1 MRHLIDFGDMSRA
14 EWDELY
20 ARASRIMDDPS
31 QFIDTCRGKVA
42 ASLFY
47 EPSTRTNFSFQTAML
62 RLGGTVFGFADPN
75 SSSVA
80 KGETLK
86 DTIKMVSSYAD
97 VVVMRTPWEG
107 AAKAA
112 SLYSHVPVVNAGDG
126 GHMHPTQTMADL
138 TTMTRLLGKVD
149 GLSIG
154 LCGDLKNGRTVH
166 SLIKAMAKFRDVRF
180 FLISPREL
188 AVPEYM
194 RAFLQENGM
203 PYTEVTGL
211 EAVIPQLDVLYMTR
225 IQRERFVD
233 PLEYERNKGIYI
245 LTRRKL
251 ERAKEHML
259 VMHPLP
265 RVDEIAVDVDDDP
278 RAVYFQQARYGM
290 FARMAL
296 LADLANQPRLER
308 TAPVE
313 IGTRPVCSNPRCITQ
328 TQPYLPPLVKQNGGV
343 DCCAFCDAALR
354 WTVPLDRGWKFWY
367 HSNLRGPR
375 PQRGKEGA
383 FHPWIPTAATV
394 PPTITR
400 YGQCVRMNK
409 AWSVPPELPGG

>member
-1 MRHLIDFGDMSRA
+1 MRHLIDFGDLPRQ
-14 EWDELY
+14 EWDVLS
-20 ARASRIMDDPS
+20 ARASQIIDEPGA
-31 QFIDTCRGKVA
+31 FIDVCRGKVA

-75 SSSVA
+75 SSSAA

-86 DTIKMVSSYAD
+86 DTIKMVSGYAD
-97 VVVMRTPWEG
+97 LIVMRTPWEG

-112 SLYSHVPVVNAGDG
+112 ALYSHVPVVNAGDG

-138 TTMTRLLGKVD
+138 TTMNRLLGGVD
-149 GLSIG
+149 GLSLG

-166 SLIKAMAKFRDVRF
+166 SLIKAMAKFRDIKV

-194 RAFLQENGM
+194 RSFMRENHIWF
-203 PYTEVTGL
+203 TEVTGL

-225 IQRERFVD
+225 IQKERFVD
-233 PLEYERNKGIYI
+233 PLEYERNRGIYV

-251 ERAKEHML
+251 DRAKERML

-265 RVDEIAVDVDDDP
+265 RVDEISVDVDDDP

-296 LADLANQPRLER
+296 LEHLALQPRQE
-308 TAPVE
+308 TMPPVE
-313 IGTRPVCSNPRCITQ
+313 IGIRPVCANPRCITQ
-328 TQPYLPPLVKQNGGV
+328 TQGYLPPLVK
-343 DCCAFCDAALR
+343 
-354 WTVPLDRGWKFWY
+354 
-367 HSNLRGPR
+367 
-375 PQRGKEGA
+375 
-383 FHPWIPTAATV
+383 
-394 PPTITR
+394 
-400 YGQCVRMNK
+400 
-409 AWSVPPELPGG
+409 

>member
-1 MRHLIDFGDMSRA
+1 MRHLIDFGDLKRQ

-20 ARASRIMDDPS
+20 ARASRIIDDPKK
-31 QFIDTCRGKVA
+31 FMDVCHGKVA
-42 ASLFY
+42 ANLFY

-80 KGETLK
+80 KGESMK
-86 DTIKMVSSYAD
+86 DTVRMVSNYAD

-107 AAKAA
+107 SAKAA

-138 TTMTRLLGKVD
+138 TTITRLLGKVD

-154 LCGDLKNGRTVH
+154 MCGDLKNGRTVH
-166 SLIKAMAKFRDVRF
+166 SLIKAMAKFQGIKF
-180 FLISPREL
+180 FLIAPREL

-194 RAFLQENGM
+194 RAFMRENNM
-203 PYTEVTGL
+203 WFTEVTGL
-211 EAVIPQLDVLYMTR
+211 ESVIPQLDVLYMTR

-251 ERAKEHML
+251 DRAKKDLL

-296 LADLANQPRLER
+296 LTDLANQERL
-308 TAPVE
+308 TPDPVE

-328 TQPYLPPLVKQNGGV
+328 TELYLPPLVKENSGV
-343 DCCAFCDAALR
+343 DCCAYCDAALR
-354 WTVPLDRGWKFWY
+354 
-367 HSNLRGPR
+367 
-375 PQRGKEGA
+375 
-383 FHPWIPTAATV
+383 
-394 PPTITR
+394 
-400 YGQCVRMNK
+400 
-409 AWSVPPELPGG
+409 

>member
-1 MRHLIDFGDMSRA
+1 
-14 EWDELY
+14 
-20 ARASRIMDDPS
+20 MDGPA
-31 QFIDTCRGKVA
+31 QFIGACRGRVM

-86 DTIKMVSSYAD
+86 DTIKMVSGYAD

-126 GHMHPTQTMADL
+126 GHMHSAQTTADL
-138 TTMTRLLGKVD
+138 TTITRRLGKVD
-149 GLSIG
+149 GLSVG

-166 SLIKAMAKFRDVRF
+166 SLIKALAKFEQVRF
-180 FLISPREL
+180 FLISPQEL
-188 AVPEYM
+188 AVPGYM
-194 RAFLQENGM
+194 RAFLEENHM
-203 PYTEVTGL
+203 PFTQVTSL

-225 IQRERFVD
+225 IQKERFVD
-233 PLEYERNKGIYI
+233 PLEYERNKGVYV

-251 ERAKEHML
+251 ERAKEKML

-278 RAVYFQQARYGM
+278 RAAYFQQARYGM

-296 LADLANQPRLER
+296 LANLANQPRLDR
-308 TAPVE
+308 TEAVE
-313 IGTRPVCSNPRCITQ
+313 IGTRPVCRNPRCVTQ
-328 TQPYLPPLVKQNGGV
+328 TESYLPPLVKKSGGM
-343 DCCAFCDAALR
+343 DCCAFCDSMLR
-354 WTVPLDRGWKFWY
+354 
-367 HSNLRGPR
+367 
-375 PQRGKEGA
+375 
-383 FHPWIPTAATV
+383 
-394 PPTITR
+394 
-400 YGQCVRMNK
+400 
-409 AWSVPPELPGG
+409 

>member
-1 MRHLIDFGDMSRA
+1 MRHLIDFGDLPRK
-14 EWDELY
+14 EWDALY
-20 ARASRIMDDPS
+20 ARASQMIDDPGK
-31 QFIDTCRGKVA
+31 FIEVCRGKVSA
-42 ASLFY
+42 NLFY

-86 DTIKMVSSYAD
+86 DTVKMVAGYAD
-97 VVVMRTPWEG
+97 VIVMRAPWEG

-112 SLYSHVPVVNAGDG
+112 SLYSNVPVVNAGDG

-138 TTMTRLLGKVD
+138 TTMTRLLGGVD
-149 GLSIG
+149 GLSLG

-166 SLIKAMAKFRDVRF
+166 SLIKAMAKFSGIQF

-188 AVPEYM
+188 AVPDYM
-194 RAFLQENGM
+194 RAFMRENGM
-203 PYTEVTGL
+203 RFTEVTGL

-225 IQRERFVD
+225 IQKERFVD
-233 PLEYERNKGIYI
+233 PLEYERNKGIYV
-245 LTRRKL
+245 LSRHKL
-251 ERAKEHML
+251 ERARERML

-296 LADLANQPRLER
+296 LEQLALQPREENMP
-308 TAPVE
+308 PVE
-313 IGTRPVCSNPRCITQ
+313 IGTRPVCRNPRCITQ
-328 TQPYLPPLVKQNGGV
+328 TQHYLPPLVKKIGGV
-343 DCCAFCDAALR
+343 DCCGFCDAAL
-354 WTVPLDRGWKFWY
+354 
-367 HSNLRGPR
+367 
-375 PQRGKEGA
+375 E
-383 FHPWIPTAATV
+383 
-394 PPTITR
+394 
-400 YGQCVRMNK
+400 
-409 AWSVPPELPGG
+409 

>member
-1 MRHLIDFGDMSRA
+1 MTDMRHLIDFGDLPRE
-14 EWDELY
+14 EWDALY
-20 ARASRIMDDPS
+20 NRASQIIDEPEKFMDA
-31 QFIDTCRGKVA
+31 CRGKVM
-42 ASLFY
+42 ASLFF

-112 SLYSHVPVVNAGDG
+112 SLYSHVPVINAGDG
-126 GHMHPTQTMADL
+126 GHMHPTQTTADL
-138 TTMTRLLGKVD
+138 TTITKLLGKVD

-166 SLIKAMAKFRDVRF
+166 SLIKALEKFDNVRF
-180 FLISPREL
+180 FLIAPREL
-188 AVPEYM
+188 AIPEYLRVFM
-194 RAFLQENGM
+194 KEHNM
-203 PYTEVTGL
+203 PFTEVTGL

-233 PLEYERNKGIYI
+233 PLEYERCKGIYV
-245 LTRRKL
+245 LSRRKL
-251 ERAKEHML
+251 DRAREKML

-265 RVDEIAVDVDDDP
+265 RVDEITVDVDDDP

-296 LADLANQPRLER
+296 LENLANQPRWE
-308 TAPVE
+308 TTPAVE
-313 IGTRPVCSNPRCITQ
+313 IGTKPVCTNPRCITQ
-328 TQPYLPPLVKQNGGV
+328 TQPYLPPLVKKMGGV
-343 DCCAFCDAALR
+343 DCCGFCDAALR
-354 WTVPLDRGWKFWY
+354 
-367 HSNLRGPR
+367 
-375 PQRGKEGA
+375 
-383 FHPWIPTAATV
+383 
-394 PPTITR
+394 
-400 YGQCVRMNK
+400 
-409 AWSVPPELPGG
+409 

>member
-1 MRHLIDFGDMSRA
+1 MRHLIDFGDMTRE

-20 ARASRIMDDPS
+20 QRASRIMDDPDK
-31 QFIDTCRGKVA
+31 FMDVCHGKVA
-42 ASLFY
+42 CNLFY
-47 EPSTRTNFSFQTAML
+47 EPSTRTNFSFQTAMM
-62 RLGGTVFGFADPN
+62 RLGGKVFGFSDPN

-86 DTIKMVSSYAD
+86 DTVKMVSGYAD
-97 VVVMRTPWEG
+97 VIVMRTPWEG
-107 AAKAA
+107 SAKAA

-138 TTMTRLLGKVD
+138 TTITRLHGGVD

-166 SLIKAMAKFRDVRF
+166 SLIKAMAKFKDVAF

-188 AVPEYM
+188 AVPEYVRTFMQEHNM
-194 RAFLQENGM
+194 RF
-203 PYTEVTGL
+203 TEVTGL

-233 PLEYERNKGIYI
+233 PLEYERNKGIYV

-251 ERAKEHML
+251 DRAKPDML

-265 RVDEIAVDVDDDP
+265 RVDEITVDVDDDP
-278 RAVYFQQARYGM
+278 RAAYFQQARYGM

-296 LADLANQPRLER
+296 LADLANQPRVEQ
-308 TAPVE
+308 TDVVE
-313 IGTRPVCSNPRCITQ
+313 IGTKPVCSNPNCITQ
-328 TQPYLPPLVKQNGGV
+328 TQHYLPSLVKKNSGK
-343 DCCAFCDAALR
+343 DCCAFCDA
-354 WTVPLDRGWKFWY
+354 
-367 HSNLRGPR
+367 
-375 PQRGKEGA
+375 
-383 FHPWIPTAATV
+383 
-394 PPTITR
+394 
-400 YGQCVRMNK
+400 
-409 AWSVPPELPGG
+409 ELK

>member
-1 MRHLIDFGDMSRA
+1 MRHLIDFGDLSRQ

-20 ARASRIMDDPS
+20 ARASGIMDDPGKYL
-31 QFIDTCRGKVA
+31 DTCRGKVM

-62 RLGGTVFGFADPN
+62 RLGGTVFGFADP
-75 SSSVA
+75 SSSSAA
-80 KGETLK
+80 KGESLK
-86 DTIKMVSSYAD
+86 DTIKMVSGYAD

-112 SLYSHVPVVNAGDG
+112 SLYSNVPVVNAGDG
-126 GHMHPTQTMADL
+126 GHMHPTQTTADL
-138 TTMTRLLGKVD
+138 TTMTRLLGGVD
-149 GLSIG
+149 GLAVG

-166 SLIKAMAKFRDVRF
+166 SLIKAMAKFENIRF

-188 AVPEYM
+188 AVPGYM
-194 RAFLQENGM
+194 RAFMRENDM
-203 PYTEVTGL
+203 RFTEVTGL

-225 IQRERFVD
+225 IQRERFVA
-233 PLEYERNKGIYI
+233 PLEYERNKGIYV

-251 ERAKEHML
+251 ERAKEKML

-278 RAVYFQQARYGM
+278 RAAYFQQARYGM

-308 TAPVE
+308 TVAVE
-313 IGTRPVCSNPRCITQ
+313 IGRAPVCRNPRCITR
-328 TQPYLPPLVKQNGGV
+328 TEDYLPPLVKKTGGV
-343 DCCAFCDAALR
+343 ECCAFCDAAL
-354 WTVPLDRGWKFWY
+354 
-367 HSNLRGPR
+367 
-375 PQRGKEGA
+375 E
-383 FHPWIPTAATV
+383 
-394 PPTITR
+394 
-400 YGQCVRMNK
+400 
-409 AWSVPPELPGG
+409 